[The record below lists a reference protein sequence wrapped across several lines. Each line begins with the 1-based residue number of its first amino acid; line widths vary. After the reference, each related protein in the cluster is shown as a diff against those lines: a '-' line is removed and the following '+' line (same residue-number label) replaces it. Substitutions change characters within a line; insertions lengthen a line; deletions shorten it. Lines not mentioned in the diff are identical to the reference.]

1 MGIDQIEYWVDSLS
15 YKRINQ
21 KDFDIILALIENPAS
36 TDVEITEFLNNLPN
50 KDKQYV
56 NTTVHRRIKKL
67 EDEEIVLGATAELN
81 NHVLGLQQHS
91 FLISFHSENKRKN
104 IEVFTQ
110 FCNEHPYT
118 SYRNRIYG
126 AWNGMYVVFTI
137 PDVTEAE
144 HWLIESLNTLKSNS
158 ILADFTHFAKL
169 NRINGSKGNLKD
181 WDAEFNRWK
190 VNFSSIFEYLNSSE
204 KDPILKGNT
213 EISKEINNLSMF
225 DMILMREFTNDA
237 RRSQKEMLADILS
250 SNDYSDE
257 RKEILGTK
265 QSISRRINHLKEL
278 NIFESYSLYYSRES
292 FGIFNELL
300 FIGSNAEL
308 DIARLDRIIENGLLP
323 FECNLYHSKN
333 KFLFWIV
340 IPPVEALEL
349 TELFTSH
356 FDNLQ
361 VHFLGRHPAR
371 YFFWHRNFDAVSKT
385 WKSSEKWMKTTPI
398 DALGL

>member
-1 MGIDQIEYWVDSLS
+1 MS

-50 KDKQYV
+50 QDKQYV

-81 NHVLGLQQHS
+81 NQVLGLEQHS
-91 FLISFHSENKRKN
+91 FLISFPTENKTKN
-104 IEVFTQ
+104 MEVFTQ

-118 SYRNRIYG
+118 SYHNRIYG

-137 PDVTEAE
+137 PVVTEAE
-144 HWLIESLNTLKSNS
+144 RWLIESLNTLKSNS
-158 ILADFTHFAKL
+158 ILEDFTHFPKL
-169 NRINGSKGNLKD
+169 SRVNGSKGNLKD

-190 VNFSSIFEYLNSSE
+190 VNFSAIFEYLNSSE
-204 KDPILKGNT
+204 NEPILKDKA
-213 EISKEINNLSMF
+213 EISKVINNLSMF
-225 DMILMREFTNDA
+225 DMILMREFTNNA

-250 SNDYSDE
+250 SNDYSYE
-257 RKEILGTK
+257 RKEIPVTK

-300 FIGSNAEL
+300 FVGPRDEL
-308 DIARLDRIIENGLLP
+308 DIIRLNRIIENGLLP
-323 FECNLYHSKN
+323 FECNLYELKD

-349 TELFTSH
+349 TELLTSH

-371 YFFWHRNFDAVSKT
+371 YFFWHRNFDTESKT
-385 WKSSEKWMKTTPI
+385 WKSSEKWMKTVPMDT
-398 DALGL
+398 LGL